1 MAYKDEY
8 EVARL
13 YTDGSFAKQLAH
25 EFDGENLR
33 LEFHLAPPLL
43 ARARSGDRRA
53 AQDEI
58 RPVDDDAASGCW
70 RG

>member
-13 YTDGSFAKQLAH
+13 HAEHTLAQVGSQVA
-25 EFDGENLR
+25 GENLR

-43 ARARSGDRRA
+43 APAAIPGDRWFRARCRSGR
-53 AQDEI
+53 
-58 RPVDDDAASGCW
+58 GC
-70 RG
+70 